1 MEKKERKIKM
11 KTNIKSA
18 IIICMTIV
26 AMLLAAC
33 NGAAAPV
40 PVTGNS
46 AGSTPIV
53 AAPTV
58 PPTVAPSST
67 PLPTLP
73 PAPTVAPTSSNPLDV
88 FKKAEDALLGVKTVR
103 LTITEIKAGKTT
115 TTVLESVTYTS
126 FHMSS
131 TTGEEAIMIKD
142 VGIFNK
148 EKGKWVKTT
157 LPATALDKVIVT
169 ANPAAFIDKLKLELS
184 QKAVPQIG
192 ADVLGGRPMV
202 TYAYTIPTGTVKLW
216 YGVTD
221 GWLYRFA
228 GTTTADKS
236 QGDGTLEYNIPL
248 TIAAPIP

>member
-1 MEKKERKIKM
+1 MKKNLTPRLVFGL
-11 KTNIKSA
+11 A
-18 IIICMTIV
+18 LV
-26 AMLLAAC
+26 AALLAAC
-33 NGAAAPV
+33 SGAAAPV
-40 PVTGNS
+40 PASQNS

-53 AAPTV
+53 SASTVAPTA
-58 PPTVAPSST
+58 APSST
-67 PLPTLP
+67 PLPTST
-73 PAPTVAPTSSNPLDV
+73 PAPTVAPTSTNPLDV
-88 FKKAEDALLGVKTVR
+88 FKKAQDALLGVKTVR
-103 LTITEIKAGKTT
+103 LTINDTKAGKTT

-126 FHMSS
+126 FHMTS

-148 EKGKWVKTT
+148 EKGKWVKTAV
-157 LPATALDKVIVT
+157 PATALDKVILT

-202 TYAYTIPTGTVKLW
+202 TYAYTIPTGTIKLW
-216 YGVTD
+216 YGVAD

-248 TIAAPIP
+248 TITAPIP